1 MLVQIGS
8 WAKLKVSATCSAAK
22 SDLVRSLGA
31 TEIFD
36 YAKTSMDDLPT
47 DFDAVVDCVG
57 GDTLKKSFR
66 RLKQGGRL
74 ISLVRPLEESET
86 AQRADVRANFF
97 IVE

>member
-8 WAKLKVSATCSAAK
+8 WAKLMISATCSAAK

-57 GDTLKKSFR
+57 GETLKRSFH

-74 ISLVRPLEESET
+74 ISLVRPLEDSET
-86 AQRADVRANFF
+86 AQRPDVQAKFF